1 MGSSSV
7 VIITYISIGFQ
18 MWALLGLGFRENKSL
33 RSIFK
38 EIGEMTYLMGYNV
51 NQIIFIWY
59 LYI

>member
-1 MGSSSV
+1 MESSSV
-7 VIITYISIGFQ
+7 VIITYIPIGFQ

-51 NQIIFIWY
+51 NQIVFI
-59 LYI
+59 